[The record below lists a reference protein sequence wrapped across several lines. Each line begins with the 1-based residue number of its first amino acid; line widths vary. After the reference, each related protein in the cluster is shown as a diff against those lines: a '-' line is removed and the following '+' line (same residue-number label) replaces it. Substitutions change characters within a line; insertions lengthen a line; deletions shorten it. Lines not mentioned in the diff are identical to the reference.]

1 MVGLKHFHYD
11 SFATEDTI
19 GELPAGFVITFGANP
34 KGEISTLSAT
44 LGSEQGLKPIIFTK
58 AQ

>member
-1 MVGLKHFHYD
+1 M
-11 SFATEDTI
+11 
-19 GELPAGFVITFGANP
+19 ITFGANP

-58 AQ
+58 AK